1 MRGQRR
7 SRVGGYRGHRRAGA
21 GGRPHDDRRHIAL
34 RSRGSH
40 VSAPGD
46 AVHRRHRRREGVVAH
61 AHVLEHAHPK
71 AKATHLARHLVERSV
86 GDKHAIRVN
95 AGQGA
100 VITERVVPAN
110 GVPRRNGR
118 IAWTDGIMFRLPRHT
133 TCNDRRIT
141 HRYDGDDA
149 PQHHNAEAPAQ
160 VRNVC
165 DRAAQERAQEV
176 PEQVEGHG
184 GEGRAQVAHV
194 AGHARHHHARGRG
207 HHRAAEEQQHPHGGD
222 DGPEVREQQRHDG
235 EDEGQDAARG
245 AEHGCAVHVRLVAAD
260 AVQHD
265 AAQHHAQHGAGGGRD
280 AERADDGVE
289 VGADG
294 RQLQIGR
301 DPQLQAGDDEIERA
315 QRRHRGHVQ
324 FVRREHFDIGKLL
337 PQCLTGFRRFVC
349 VPLQGDG
356 LEVIEHGDDRE
367 QHERLHVEGHTPR
380 RVRVGLHEAGGQIP
394 EHDADGHAGLRQRHP
409 RCCVCRRRE
418 LVHPHRRVHDD
429 ERLRDAHDE
438 TRHDGKAYV
447 RRGREREAEGEVHGE
462 ADGEDTLGVV
472 AAEQVAAHGA
482 ADGVAEVRDGGEDA
496 VCGAGRAEVLG
507 HWALLA
513 DDGADGAGVEV
524 REGLRGHEHEED
536 KGTVAGGHSG
546 YCVGVRL
553 RLDGYG
559 RWRVHV
565 GLFHCLLGEVFGD
578 SDLQH

>member
-1 MRGQRR
+1 MQQRAHRNPKCEGRDHGRDVVDRFLGVKHTICVHAGQRR
-7 SRVGGYRGHRRAGA
+7 GLAQYDLRAVATLLGA
-21 GGRPHDDRRHIAL
+21 RPTARLH
-34 RSRGSH
+34 GCQ
-40 VSAPGD
+40 
-46 AVHRRHRRREGVVAH
+46 RRHRD
-61 AHVLEHAHPK
+61 LEVCL
-71 AKATHLARHLVERSV
+71 HLGGPINSTV
-86 GDKHAIRVN
+86 
-95 AGQGA
+95 
-100 VITERVVPAN
+100 T
-110 GVPRRNGR
+110 
-118 IAWTDGIMFRLPRHT
+118 TCHT

-324 FVRREHFDIGKLL
+324 FVRREHFDLCKLPREAVL
-337 PQCLTGFRRFVC
+337 FVLNSSL
-349 VPLQGDG
+349 VRLQSKL

-536 KGTVAGGHSG
+536 KGTVAGGHFASCF
-546 YCVGVRL
+546 CVWAHCIICVSDKTVV
-553 RLDGYG
+553 LDLNTK
-559 RWRVHV
+559 VA
-565 GLFHCLLGEVFGD
+565 
-578 SDLQH
+578 